1 MNREVYVC
9 VCVCVWIEG
18 WIVETASKYLCVC
31 EETKKR
37 TVMKEVLPLNDV

>member
-9 VCVCVWIEG
+9 VCVCAWIEG

-31 EETKKR
+31 EETHGDEGGAAIK
-37 TVMKEVLPLNDV
+37 